1 MDTDLVGNCFSLT
14 VTASEGK
21 IQMTNTNTND
31 NCHGNDKYLL
41 ESPRKDGGEAG
52 VGEREGVEVGQ
63 SRQVARAQRG
73 HRRRGEVEVLQQIR
87 KKYFI
92 KYDCKKSGCRVTN
105 NKSANTYATYQQTAH
120 A

>member
-14 VTASEGK
+14 VTASEEK
-21 IQMTNTNTND
+21 LHMTNTNTNTTD
-31 NCHGNDKYLL
+31 NDKHLL

-87 KKYFI
+87 K
-92 KYDCKKSGCRVTN
+92 
-105 NKSANTYATYQQTAH
+105 
-120 A
+120 

>member
-1 MDTDLVGNCFSLT
+1 MDTDLAGNCFSLT

-31 NCHGNDKYLL
+31 NDKHLL
-41 ESPRKDGGEAG
+41 EGPREDGTEAG

-73 HRRRGEVEVLQQIR
+73 HRRRGEVEVLKQIR
-87 KKYFI
+87 KYRFKEI
-92 KYDCKKSGCRVTN
+92 
-105 NKSANTYATYQQTAH
+105 
-120 A
+120 